1 MVKKSTFGKV
11 LMIVAIAWFISL
23 IHIGIDS
30 HVVFW
35 SAFGIWMAGLLLWMY
50 GDTGIP
56 KPSDRVLDEIEGHR
70 SIFWRRS
77 QPKVARKKKGKGRK

>member
-1 MVKKSTFGKV
+1 
-11 LMIVAIAWFISL
+11 MILAVAWFISL
-23 IHIGIDS
+23 IQIGVDS

-35 SAFGIWMAGLLLWMY
+35 SAFGIWVVGLLLWMY

-56 KPSDRVLDEIEGHR
+56 KLSDRMLDEIESHK

-77 QPKVARKKKGKGRK
+77 KPKVARKKKEEGKK